1 MHLRWLSGEEGG
13 DKWYTLGRGE
23 LPQAV
28 ETSLTDVCVRGVSY
42 SLLLRKTSHFAG
54 KDGGFSGV
62 IRFCVLDWD
71 ETTLLADYEACVLT
85 QVGLHLVMC
94 HAMRDYGFM
103 FLFAAVV
110 ADRLADDSAR
120 TTPSAFQA
128 VLDWE
133 ARSRL

>member
-1 MHLRWLSGEEGG
+1 VHLRWLSGEDGG

-23 LPQAV
+23 LPEAV
-28 ETSLTDVCVRGVSY
+28 ETSLTDVCIREVNY
-42 SLLLRKTSHFAG
+42 SLLLRKTSRFAG

-94 HAMRDYGFM
+94 HAMRLIMGLCFFSLQLLIAWLM
-103 FLFAAVV
+103 ILHAQHPAFRPVV
-110 ADRLADDSAR
+110 Y
-120 TTPSAFQA
+120 
-128 VLDWE
+128 WE
-133 ARSRL
+133 ARRRL